1 MKAHSEDW
9 ILEGVAVA
17 GREREKRRQWLVP
30 THRVFQSLSLGS
42 NQTSTHALAP
52 NNFSALN

>member
-17 GREREKRRQWLVP
+17 GKRKVGDPEEEEGGDYLWQGEAGLCWIDA
-30 THRVFQSLSLGS
+30 LGVRS
-42 NQTSTHALAP
+42 
-52 NNFSALN
+52 